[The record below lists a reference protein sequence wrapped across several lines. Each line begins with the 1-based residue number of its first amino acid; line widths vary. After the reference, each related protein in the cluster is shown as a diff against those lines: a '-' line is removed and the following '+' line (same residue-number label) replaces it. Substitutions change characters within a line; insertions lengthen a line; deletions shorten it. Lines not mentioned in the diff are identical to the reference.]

1 MKTNTYGIDLKKGVL
16 NRGNLYRTAR
26 VMKKRPTSSL

>member
-16 NRGNLYRTAR
+16 NRGNLYRMAR
-26 VMKKRPTSSL
+26 VMERQTLSL